1 MRKMKFVGSF
11 FIVFILSINAKSQN
25 LDSSLTNYNERSP
38 FEKVYLQFDNSR
50 YTAGKSI
57 WFKAYLMSGNE
68 PSNISKNFYI
78 DWYDDLG
85 KLINRTITPILNGST
100 SGSYF
105 IPEKYVGTSIQAI
118 AYTKWMRNFDSAYFF
133 KRNFQVVSSTTII
146 NKSES
151 DFPETRLQFLPESGS
166 VILNK
171 QNVMAFKAVNQ
182 SGLPEAIKGYIKNKE
197 GDTITTF
204 YTTHD
209 GMGKFYYIPFADET
223 YVAEWKDVFGKSHQ
237 KELPKAEKIGIALIV
252 EGGDSTRIF
261 HIQRTEMAPESMKK
275 VTVIGQMNGEIVFR
289 ASANLSNR
297 EAVSSYLPISK
308 FPSGILQLTLFD
320 TNNQPLCERLVFV
333 KNDKNLLKTNIYIDT
348 LSTDKRGKNVFE
360 IELIDTTTANLSL
373 SITDASMNETP
384 DNTIVSQLLLQ
395 GELTGNVY
403 HPAYYFSANVD
414 SISNHLDLVMLTNG
428 WRKFNWNRILDNS
441 IPNFTYKK
449 DSSYLKILGKILGV
463 KDEKIKKAG
472 LINLIVLSKDSSKFM
487 MFLPLLADGSF
498 SEKNVLFSDTAR
510 FYYKLNGT
518 SLPNNGKLVI
528 ETDLFKID
536 PERMSKIIK
545 NNFDSIGLGKYQN
558 LIDEQIRFEI
568 LKKNTSLKEITVYSR
583 KKTKIEE
590 LDKKYTSG
598 TFSSDG
604 RGFDLTNTA
613 TGGMSIIDYINMR
626 IPPGTMRGGLPQY
639 YLDEFLTPAENIQF
653 VNINDIAY
661 IKVFNMFYGGYSSG
675 QGAVAI
681 YTKKGSDITNS
692 AKQMDYISVPGY
704 TPVKEFYS
712 PSYAEKELANSI
724 TPDLR
729 ATLLWNP
736 WINLDKKNNKIKISF
751 YNNDVTRAFRL
762 ILEGMDNEGKLLH
775 FNKLLQ

>member
-1 MRKMKFVGSF
+1 
-11 FIVFILSINAKSQN
+11 
-25 LDSSLTNYNERSP
+25 
-38 FEKVYLQFDNSR
+38 
-50 YTAGKSI
+50 
-57 WFKAYLMSGNE
+57 MSGNE

-78 DWYDDLG
+78 DWYDDHG

-105 IPEKYVGTSIQAI
+105 IPEKYGGISIQAI

-133 KRNFQVVSSTTII
+133 KRNFQVVSSTTI
-146 NKSES
+146 NEKSES
-151 DFPETRLQFLPESGS
+151 DFPETSLQFLPESGS
-166 VILNK
+166 SIFNK
-171 QNVMAFKAVNQ
+171 QNVIAFKAVNQ
-182 SGLPEAIKGYIKNKE
+182 SGLPEAIKGFIKNKE
-197 GDTITTF
+197 GDTITSF
-204 YTTHD
+204 HSIHD
-209 GMGKFYYIPFADET
+209 GMGKFYYTPYADET
-223 YVAEWKDVFGKSHQ
+223 YIAEWKDIFGKSHQ
-237 KELPKAEKIGIALIV
+237 KELPVAQNVGVTLIV
-252 EGGDSTRIF
+252 EGGDSNRIF
-261 HIQRTEMAPESMKK
+261 HIQRTEMVPESMKK

-297 EAVSSYLPISK
+297 EAVSSYLPIRK
-308 FPSGILQLTLFD
+308 FASGILQLTLFD

-333 KNDKNLLKTNIYIDT
+333 KNERNLLKTNIHFDT
-348 LSTDKRGKNVFE
+348 LNTGKRGKNVFE

-373 SITDASMNETP
+373 SITDASMNETL

-403 HPAYYFSANVD
+403 QPAYYFRSNVD
-414 SISNHLDLVMLTNG
+414 SVSNHLDLVMLTNG
-428 WRKFNWNRILDNS
+428 WRKFNWTKILDNS
-441 IPNFTYKK
+441 IPNFIYKK

-472 LINLIVLSKDSSKFM
+472 LINLIVSSKDSSKFM
-487 MFLPLLADGSF
+487 MFLPLQADGSF

-518 SLPNNGKLVI
+518 RLPNNCKLVI
-528 ETDLFKID
+528 ETDLFKVD
-536 PERMSKIIK
+536 PQRMSKIVK
-545 NNFDSIGLGKYQN
+545 NNIDTIGLSKYQN

-568 LKKNTSLKEITVYSR
+568 LKKNTSLKEVTVFSR
-583 KKTKIEE
+583 IKTK
-590 LDKKYTSG
+590 LQDMDKKYTTG
-598 TFSSDG
+598 TFSNDG
-604 RGFDLTNTA
+604 KGFDLTNTA
-613 TGGMSIIDYINMR
+613 TGGMSILEYINMR
-626 IPPGTMRGGLPQY
+626 VPAGTLRGGLPQY

-653 VNINDIAY
+653 ININDIAY

-675 QGAVAI
+675 QSAVAI
-681 YTKKGSDITNS
+681 YTKKGSDITNT
-692 AKQMDYISVPGY
+692 AKQMDYISVSGY

-712 PSYAEKELANSI
+712 PSYAEKELVNSI

-736 WINLDKKNNKIKISF
+736 WINLDKKNNKVKISF
-751 YNNDVTRAFRL
+751 YNNDVTHAFRL